1 MCLTPLGLHHQYVL
15 FVIKSVLG
23 EWALSMV
30 EVEEGHEFR
39 FRGDLYSQESTFP
52 LVSES
57 IFSNVTQVLK
67 LLDRGRDG
75 KTNGWSGVSA
85 VNYYVS
91 RYKMA

>member
-39 FRGDLYSQESTFP
+39 FRGDLYFP
-52 LVSES
+52 SS
-57 IFSNVTQVLK
+57 
-67 LLDRGRDG
+67 
-75 KTNGWSGVSA
+75 
-85 VNYYVS
+85 
-91 RYKMA
+91 